1 MSVDEIS
8 NISFLLQNIPDSFNL
23 PLKDVTFLFTRSHFG
38 KHGQPHQLGLAVIWR
53 KVVQLKRVP
62 SSRVIFSERLYGP
75 LCQSQDLTTA
85 LAPALIVSPWP
96 SWTRVFKWRK
106 VCPVWRVT
114 RPLEKDEARIPIVT
128 GTCSLKKGEARFRW
142 VTLLAELTFCFSCKL
157 FATYVGKCRKSWL
170 YRQGS
175 SGRRQSSP
183 YKQGLCKA
191 KPPFFATSLHKS
203 LSFHFSNGKK
213 KACQFTNYTSV
224 FAVFI
229 ELRCQYQFCCF
240 TKWMFFTLF
249 INGTLKSMTVN
260 IWGRRGLLLF
270 TFRLI

>member
-1 MSVDEIS
+1 M
-8 NISFLLQNIPDSFNL
+8 
-23 PLKDVTFLFTRSHFG
+23 
-38 KHGQPHQLGLAVIWR
+38 
-53 KVVQLKRVP
+53 
-62 SSRVIFSERLYGP
+62 
-75 LCQSQDLTTA
+75 
-85 LAPALIVSPWP
+85 
-96 SWTRVFKWRK
+96 
-106 VCPVWRVT
+106 T

-157 FATYVGKCRKSWL
+157 FVTYVGKCRKSWL

-240 TKWMFFTLF
+240 TKWMFFFTLF

-260 IWGRRGLLLF
+260 I
-270 TFRLI
+270 